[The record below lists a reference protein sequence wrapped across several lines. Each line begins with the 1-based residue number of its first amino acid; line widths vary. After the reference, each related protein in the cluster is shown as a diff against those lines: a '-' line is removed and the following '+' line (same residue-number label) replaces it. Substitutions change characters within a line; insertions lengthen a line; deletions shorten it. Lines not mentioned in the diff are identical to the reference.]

1 MLLWAFISKCLFKH
15 MFLIL
20 LARSEISGSYGS
32 SVFNILRDSQI
43 IFTMTNESIDGE
55 SVRVVNGL
63 ELCYLGEREHYLG
76 RREIL
81 RVNQCG

>member
-1 MLLWAFISKCLFKH
+1 MSKCLFEH

-20 LARSEISGSYGS
+20 LARSEIAGSYGS
-32 SVFNILRDSQI
+32 SVFNFLRDSQI

-55 SVRVVNGL
+55 SVRVVKGL
-63 ELCYLGEREHYLG
+63 ELCYLGEREHYFG

-81 RVNQCG
+81 PVNQCG

>member
-1 MLLWAFISKCLFKH
+1 MLLWAFIYKCLFEH

-20 LARSEISGSYGS
+20 LARNEIAGFYGS
-32 SVFNILRDSQI
+32 SVLNFLRDSQI

-55 SVRVVNGL
+55 SVSVVKGL
-63 ELCYLGEREHYLG
+63 ELCPLGEREHYFG

-81 RVNQCG
+81 HVNQCG